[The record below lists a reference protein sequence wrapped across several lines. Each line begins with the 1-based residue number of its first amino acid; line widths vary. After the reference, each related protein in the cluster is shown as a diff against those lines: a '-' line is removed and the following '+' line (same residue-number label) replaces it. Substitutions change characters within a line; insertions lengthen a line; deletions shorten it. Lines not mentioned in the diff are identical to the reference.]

1 MGVCSQRDSGM
12 CEFHLYIDHIG
23 LMDMKGD
30 LWKEGLRM
38 KLLNHRRGWSA
49 VVGILLLS
57 MILAAC
63 GSSNTGSSS
72 GSSGGS
78 SSSSSGSSASGSGG
92 KGCKK
97 VGVLLPETAS
107 SARWDSKDKP
117 ALTADIAAA
126 IPGAQVLYNNASGDP
141 DQQQTQ
147 AEADIS
153 NGACILVVA
162 PADSQ
167 KSAAIVA
174 KAKVKGIPVIAYD
187 RLIYTNDLNYY
198 VSFDNEA
205 VGNLQGKYIVDH
217 YKDYTASGNN
227 AVMINGAQTDNNA
240 LLFKQ
245 GALSQLQPLFD
256 KKTLNLK
263 YNTFTPNWDNPTAQ
277 TEMEGALTSNGNNIQ
292 IAYVANDGMANNV
305 IAALKAHKLNKK
317 VLVTGQDATVAG
329 IQNILTGD
337 QAMTVYKA
345 IDKEAKAAADLVGAI
360 SNGTSTDSLTN
371 GKTVKIPVTGGT
383 SVPSVLEQP
392 VAVDKTNIN
401 DTVIKDGFVTKA
413 DACKGLPAGTG
424 GVC

>member
-1 MGVCSQRDSGM
+1 MTYG
-12 CEFHLYIDHIG
+12 
-23 LMDMKGD
+23 
-30 LWKEGLRM
+30 KEGFRM
-38 KLLNHRRGWSA
+38 KLFNHRGRWSA
-49 VVGILLLS
+49 VVGLLLFS
-57 MILAAC
+57 LILAAC
-63 GSSNTGSSS
+63 GSANTGSTSS
-72 GSSGGS
+72 GS
-78 SSSSSGSSASGSGG
+78 SSSSSGSSSASTANGG

-107 SARWDSKDKP
+107 SARWDSKDRP

-198 VSFDNEA
+198 VSFDNQA

-217 YKDYTASGNN
+217 YKNYVSGGNNN

-256 KKTLNLK
+256 NKTLNLK
-263 YNTFTPNWDNPTAQ
+263 YSTFTPNWDNPTAQ

-345 IDKEAKAAADLVGAI
+345 IDKEAKATADLVGAI
-360 SNGTSTDSLTN
+360 SNGTSTASLTN
-371 GKTVKIPVTGGT
+371 GSTVKIPITGGT
-383 SVPSVLEQP
+383 GIPSVLEQP

-413 DACKGLPAGTG
+413 DVCKGLPAGTG
-424 GVC
+424 GIC

>member
-1 MGVCSQRDSGM
+1 
-12 CEFHLYIDHIG
+12 
-23 LMDMKGD
+23 
-30 LWKEGLRM
+30 M
-38 KLLNHRRGWSA
+38 KLFNHRGRWSA
-49 VVGILLLS
+49 VVGILLFS
-57 MILAAC
+57 MVLAAC
-63 GSSNTGSSS
+63 GSANTGSSS
-72 GSSGGS
+72 GS
-78 SSSSSGSSASGSGG
+78 SSSSSGSSSASTTPG

-174 KAKVKGIPVIAYD
+174 KAKVKNIPVIAYD
-187 RLIYTNDLNYY
+187 RLIYSNDLNYY
-198 VSFDNEA
+198 VSFDNQA

-217 YKDYTASGNN
+217 YKDYVSGGNNN

-256 KKTLNLK
+256 NKTLNLK

-345 IDKEAKAAADLVGAI
+345 IDKEAKAAADLAGAL
-360 SNGTSTDSLTN
+360 SNGTPTASLTN
-371 GKTVKIPVTGGT
+371 GATVKIPVTGGVG
-383 SVPSVLEQP
+383 VPSVLEQP

-413 DACKGLPAGTG
+413 DVCKGLPAGTG
-424 GVC
+424 GIC